1 MATNVTTDHIKY
13 MEQQLKDKQIHL
25 EKAIQRMTR
34 FNEVTLP
41 AKKNNPKNKNKKHIQ
56 EREPIDIESK
66 PEVINLRRAI
76 AHYEYAIEAMKE
88 KQAREAMDKFYESF
102 AKEVGIPK
110 EFLLPDEPLASLSSS
125 KKIFKPKYKERKRKR
140 G

>member
-34 FNEVTLP
+34 FNEITLP
-41 AKKNNPKNKNKKHIQ
+41 AKKNNPRNKNKKHIQ

-66 PEVINLRRAI
+66 PEIINLRRAI

-88 KQAREAMDKFYESF
+88 KQARDSD
-102 AKEVGIPK
+102 P
-110 EFLLPDEPLASLSSS
+110 S
-125 KKIFKPKYKERKRKR
+125 KKVFVPKYREAKKKMYWKFSLQGEIIKWQN
-140 G
+140 

>member
-13 MEQQLKDKQIHL
+13 MEQQLKNKQIHL

-66 PEVINLRRAI
+66 PEIINLRRAI

-88 KQAREAMDKFYESF
+88 KQAREALGEFYESV
-102 AKEVGIPK
+102 AKDIDQK
-110 EFLLPDEPLASLSSS
+110 QQKRKITF
-125 KKIFKPKYKERKRKR
+125 KKRERKDAND
-140 G
+140 

>member
-13 MEQQLKDKQIHL
+13 MEQQLKNKQIHL

-41 AKKNNPKNKNKKHIQ
+41 AKKNNPRNKNKKHIQ
-56 EREPIDIESK
+56 DREPIDIESK

-88 KQAREAMDKFYESF
+88 KQKREELVELFDKLGF
-102 AKEVGIPK
+102 KE
-110 EFLLPDEPLASLSSS
+110 ASVTREIDQ
-125 KKIFKPKYKERKRKR
+125 KQQKRKITFKKR
-140 G
+140 DRKDAND

>member
-66 PEVINLRRAI
+66 PEVVNLRRAI
-76 AHYEYAIEAMKE
+76 AHYEYAIEAIKE
-88 KQAREAMDKFYESF
+88 KQAREALGKFYEST
-102 AKEVGIPK
+102 AKDIGIPK
-110 EFLLPDEPLASLSSS
+110 EFLLPNDPLASPSLS

>member
-41 AKKNNPKNKNKKHIQ
+41 AKKNNPRNKNKKHIQ
-56 EREPIDIESK
+56 DREPIDIESK

-88 KQAREAMDKFYESF
+88 KQFKESIDELTETI
-102 AKEVGIPK
+102 AKEAGIPK
-110 EFLLPDEPLASLSSS
+110 EFLLADGPLDH
-125 KKIFKPKYKERKRKR
+125 YRKRFLNQNTKN
-140 G
+140 GKEKEDN

>member
-13 MEQQLKDKQIHL
+13 MEQQLKNKQIHL

-41 AKKNNPKNKNKKHIQ
+41 AKKNNPRNKNKKHIQ

-88 KQAREAMDKFYESF
+88 KQARDSE
-102 AKEVGIPK
+102 
-110 EFLLPDEPLASLSSS
+110 SS
-125 KKIFKPKYKERKRKR
+125 KKIFIPQYKERKRKR

>member
-13 MEQQLKDKQIHL
+13 MEQQVKDKQIHL

-41 AKKNNPKNKNKKHIQ
+41 AKKNNPKNKNKKNIQ
-56 EREPIDIESK
+56 DREPIDIESK
-66 PEVINLRRAI
+66 PEVINLRRVI

-88 KQAREAMDKFYESF
+88 KQKREELADLFNKLGF
-102 AKEVGIPK
+102 KE
-110 EFLLPDEPLASLSSS
+110 ASVTREIDQ
-125 KKIFKPKYKERKRKR
+125 KQQKRKITFKKR
-140 G
+140 ERNDAND

>member
-41 AKKNNPKNKNKKHIQ
+41 AKKNNPRNKNKKHIQ

-88 KQAREAMDKFYESF
+88 KQEREEINKIFDSMENVISQA
-102 AKEVGIPK
+102 AGIPK
-110 EFLLPDEPLASLSSS
+110 EFITGNDQ
-125 KKIFKPKYKERKRKR
+125 KQQKRKITFKKR
-140 G
+140 KNNAND

>member
-13 MEQQLKDKQIHL
+13 MEQKLKDKQIRL

-41 AKKNNPKNKNKKHIQ
+41 AKKANPRNKNKKHIQ

-88 KQAREAMDKFYESF
+88 KQKREELDELFDKLGF
-102 AKEVGIPK
+102 KE
-110 EFLLPDEPLASLSSS
+110 ASVTREIDQ
-125 KKIFKPKYKERKRKR
+125 KQQKRKITFKKR
-140 G
+140 ERNDAND

>member
-1 MATNVTTDHIKY
+1 
-13 MEQQLKDKQIHL
+13 
-25 EKAIQRMTR
+25 MTR

-41 AKKNNPKNKNKKHIQ
+41 AKKNNPKNKNKKNIQ
-56 EREPIDIESK
+56 DREPIDIESK

-88 KQAREAMDKFYESF
+88 KQARDSE
-102 AKEVGIPK
+102 
-110 EFLLPDEPLASLSSS
+110 SS
-125 KKIFKPKYKERKRKR
+125 KKIFIPQYKERKRKR